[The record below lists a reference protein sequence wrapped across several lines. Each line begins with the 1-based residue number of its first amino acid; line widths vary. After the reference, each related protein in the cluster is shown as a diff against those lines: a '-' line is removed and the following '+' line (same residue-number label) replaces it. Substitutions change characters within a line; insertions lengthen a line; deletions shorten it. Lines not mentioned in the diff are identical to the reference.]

1 MIDPEKKTVRKQPVV
16 VGYQRTDYAQIDSGV
31 KEGDLVAITG
41 LDRLREGSKTRV
53 IETQEAEL

>member
-1 MIDPEKKTVRKQPVV
+1 MIDPEAKTVHTQPVV
-16 VGYQRTDYAQIDSGV
+16 IGYQRTDYAQVDSGV

-41 LDRLREGSKTRV
+41 LDRLKDGAQVRV